1 VGSAGKATSGI
12 STPTLATLDVEQLE
26 GTKQRI
32 LNAAVACLEQYGESG
47 VRLRDIKERVGVHTG
62 SIYHFF
68 GSRDG
73 LIAAAHAERYERSLT
88 AVGSFPLLLD
98 NSNSAAEFRAGVE
111 MIFDVISSPD
121 GVARRQ
127 QRLAAIAGLVDRPLL
142 RTLLQAKHQAAEVEI
157 QTIFEEAQRRGFIPE
172 SQNLRGVGGW
182 YLGMLIGRVS
192 LEEGLSNSSVA
203 EWNDISRRTVL
214 FLLFGECS

>member
-1 VGSAGKATSGI
+1 MGSVGKATSRI
-12 STPTLATLDVEQLE
+12 STTTLATLDVEQLE

-73 LIAAAHAERYERSLT
+73 LIAAAHAKRYERSLT

-111 MIFDVISSPD
+111 MIFDVISPPD

-172 SQNLRGVGGW
+172 SQNLLGVGAW

-192 LEEGLSNSSVA
+192 LEEGLSHSSVA

-214 FLLFGECS
+214 FLLFGESS

>member
-1 VGSAGKATSGI
+1 VGSVGKATSRI
-12 STPTLATLDVEQLE
+12 STTTLATLDVEQLE

-73 LIAAAHAERYERSLT
+73 LIAAAHAKRYERSLT

-111 MIFDVISSPD
+111 MIFDVISPPD

-172 SQNLRGVGGW
+172 SQNLLGVGAW

-192 LEEGLSNSSVA
+192 LEEGLSHSSVA

-214 FLLFGECS
+214 FLLFGESS

>member
-1 VGSAGKATSGI
+1 MATAREVTAGTE
-12 STPTLATLDVEQLE
+12 LARIPAPQVDQPE

-32 LNAAVACLEQYGESG
+32 LNAAVECLEQYGESG

-88 AVGSFPLLLD
+88 AVGSFSLLLES
-98 NSNSAAEFRAGVE
+98 SNAAVEFRAGVE

-142 RTLLQAKHQAAEVEI
+142 RALLKEKHLTSEAEI
-157 QTIFEEAQRRGFIPE
+157 QSVFEEAQRRGFIPE
-172 SQNLRGVGGW
+172 SQDLRGVSGW
-182 YLGMLIGRVS
+182 YLGLLVGRVS
-192 LEEGLSNSSVA
+192 LEEGLSNSTVA
-203 EWNDISRRTVL
+203 EWNDISRRTLL
-214 FLLFGECS
+214 FLLFGESA